1 MRFTDKK
8 LYVTGIGTA
17 TMTDPATG
25 NVLYWTDKCR
35 EGDVSL
41 STANAVLNAG
51 LHNAPVMILP
61 TSPDISVRVSAADY
75 SEWAR
80 AASAGASIL
89 QGAPILTCQ
98 TVEALG
104 TSLTV
109 NVAGATPVAGLGMD
123 KPLCYV
129 QEIGSASLLWAD
141 GSAYD
146 IDPAT
151 GNVVGFTAEPGKQ
164 YFVSFWAVQANAAL
178 TVFSVP
184 FRRKIVRFVLT
195 RAIYT
200 SYDPQTGAGD
210 FYGWLHEIIP
220 YLQLMAAG
228 ASTNGSQTDFT
239 MTDITGRAL
248 TCETKTVKAN
258 CGSCDGDYP
267 AMLYRIVQPCD
278 SLGKASGV
286 NAILGGKLEISV
298 GESAQLHPAVIRNGI
313 LSYGVP
319 PSEFSYSSSDPSVVT
334 VSNSSGMVIGVGAG
348 DARIAVFYTIPETGE
363 TLTDIA
369 LVSVKGEA
377 GTGTVVYIY
386 ASAGTTVTLCF
397 EQSSAD
403 CTVVS
408 WGDGSDAETS
418 SDLSAKM
425 THLYAESGTYS
436 VTLTSAYGT
445 TWSAGITENG
455 ERLNF
460 AGKTADGTLDTSI
473 RSVSFGAGARL
484 NGIGG
489 FSQCQGLTGISFD
502 ESDMTDI
509 GQESF
514 YGCQSL
520 GVISFG
526 SITSIGQG
534 AFESCLGL
542 IGVAIPSSVTLV
554 KANAFKNTGLENITL
569 AAARIEGDAFAYCA
583 NLRDVW
589 ILSTVTNIGNDAGV
603 ESDYPWNGC
612 TAATILYCEASNK
625 PNGWG
630 YEYNVYGFSGGART
644 RLITVWGQDESPFEP
659 YYSEEMYGNLAYT
672 WDVQLLKIDLIDL
685 FVNDTQESV
694 EMLGEKYY
702 KTSDVVKTVEVTD
715 T

>member
-41 STANAVLNAG
+41 SAANAVLNAG

-109 NVAGATPVAGLGMD
+109 NVAGTTPVAGLGMD

-141 GSAYD
+141 GSAYN

-164 YFVSFWAVQANAAL
+164 YFVSFWAVQANVAL

-220 YLQLMAAG
+220 YLQLMPAG

-334 VSNSSGMVIGVGAG
+334 VSNSSGTVIGVGAG

-369 LVSVKGEA
+369 LVSVSGEP
-377 GTGTVVYIY
+377 GTETRVFVYV
-386 ASAGTTVTLCF
+386 SAGTTVTLCF
-397 EQSSAD
+397 EQSSAY
-403 CTVVS
+403 CTAVD
-408 WGDGSDAETS
+408 WDDGSDAETS
-418 SDLSAKM
+418 SDLNAKM
-425 THLYAESGTYS
+425 THLYTESGTYS

-460 AGKTADGTLDTSI
+460 VGKSINGALDVSV
-473 RSVSFGAGARL
+473 RSVSFGTGARL
-484 NGIGG
+484 DGIDG
-489 FSQCQGLTGISFD
+489 FARCQGLTGISFED
-502 ESDMTDI
+502 SDMTVI
-509 GQESF
+509 GENSF
-514 YGCQSL
+514 KYCTSL
-520 GVISFG
+520 GVVSFG
-526 SITSIGQG
+526 SITTIGQS
-534 AFESCLGL
+534 AFEDCLGL
-542 IGVAIPSSVTLV
+542 TGLAIPSSVTLI
-554 KANAFKNTGLENITL
+554 KSYAFKNAGLINLTL
-569 AAARIEGDAFAYCA
+569 AAQEIEGDAFMFC
-583 NLRDVW
+583 RDLQNVW
-589 ILSTVTNIGNDAGV
+589 ILSTVTNIGNDAGI
-603 ESDYPWNGC
+603 SSNYPWNDC

-644 RLITVWGQDESPFEP
+644 RLITVWGQDESPFDPFYTETKVG
-659 YYSEEMYGNLAYT
+659 SIAFT
-672 WDVQLLKIDLIDL
+672 WDYELLKIDMVVQAADEY
-685 FVNDTQESV
+685 Q
-694 EMLGEKYY
+694 YY
-702 KTSDVVKTVEVTD
+702 KTSDVVKTLIATD
-715 T
+715 IQDEPEA